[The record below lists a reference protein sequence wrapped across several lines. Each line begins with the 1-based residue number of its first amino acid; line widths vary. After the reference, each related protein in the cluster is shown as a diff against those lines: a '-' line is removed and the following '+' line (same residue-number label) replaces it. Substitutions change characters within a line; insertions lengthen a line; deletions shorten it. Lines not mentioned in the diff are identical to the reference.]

1 MEGAGHVRSFTVLHR
16 SLEEEP
22 LEEAEVV
29 ALIGWSQARG
39 GIIHRVKV
47 MAPDTVCI
55 GMAVEPVWAE
65 ERTGA
70 MTDIIHFR
78 PVR

>member
-1 MEGAGHVRSFTVLHR
+1 MEGAGHIRSFTVLHQ

-22 LEEAEVV
+22 LEEPEVV
-29 ALIGWSQARG
+29 ALIGWPQVRG
-39 GIIHRVKV
+39 GIIHRVKG

-55 GMAVEPVWAE
+55 GTAVEPVWAE

-78 PVR
+78 PVG